1 MRILIAT
8 GFLLVASLLQSLV
21 GDNMAFGSRPDFA
34 LVVVLAWAMLR
45 GSSEGAIVGFVGG
58 LLLDSVSYT
67 QFGLS
72 GALLGLVGY
81 LVGLPEANAYR
92 GNFPFFL
99 ATAAVVTLLYHTAMF
114 LLLQALGQVLPPV
127 PTIYRVVG
135 PAALYNVV
143 LLAPTFL
150 VCRRVLRTMD
160 GWQQM
165 QL

>member
-21 GDNMAFGSRPDFA
+21 GEDMFFGSRPDFS

-45 GSSEGAIVGFVGG
+45 GSNEGAVVGFVGG

-67 QFGLS
+67 QFGLG
-72 GALLGLVGY
+72 GALMGVLGY
-81 LVGLPEANAYR
+81 LIGLPEANAYR

-99 ATAAVVTLLYHTAMF
+99 ATAAVVTLVYHTAMF
-114 LLLQALGQVLPPV
+114 LTLQAFGQVLPPA
-127 PTIYRVVG
+127 PTIYRLVV
-135 PAALYNVV
+135 PAALYNLI

-150 VCRRVLRTMD
+150 VCRRVLRTLD

>member
-1 MRILIAT
+1 MRVLVA
-8 GFLLVASLLQSLV
+8 GLLLLVAAVLQSLV
-21 GDNMAFGSRPDFA
+21 GDTFLFGSRPDFS
-34 LVVVLAWAMLR
+34 LVVVLSWGMLR
-45 GSSEGAIVGFVGG
+45 GSNEGAVVGFLGG

-67 QFGLS
+67 QFGL
-72 GALLGLVGY
+72 GAALLGLMGY

-99 ATAAVVTLLYHTAMF
+99 ATAALGTLLYHTAMF
-114 LLLQALGQVLPPV
+114 LILQAFGQSLPPV
-127 PTIYRVVG
+127 ASVYRVVV

-150 VCRRVLRTMD
+150 LCRRLLRALD